1 MNGGE
6 RLNHYRTRLME
17 VLRECPAER
26 YVWLQ
31 QSIARILDSPDP
43 SNELTVLSAMA
54 RRKMGDCPMPEVP
67 ITLETPAGQ
76 LSLDH
81 WSTADFARVVL
92 ILAAID
98 AEAEP
103 QAVETLFRQGDEAER
118 ATIVRALVLFDD
130 GVRLKPLI
138 AEAGRANSLE
148 LVSAVSLR
156 NPYPTAYY
164 TEHEFN
170 QMVLKC
176 LFMGQPIDK
185 IPGLEAR
192 GNPELSRMCED
203 YFDERTAAGRDVP
216 CDIWLAMG
224 PHASERAEKLM
235 CEYLSHD
242 NTAHRCYSGIAIG
255 HRLKRHPQLRKHL
268 ENQIKIET
276 DAGVTK
282 ALQTA
287 LAADTGPA

>member
-1 MNGGE
+1 
-6 RLNHYRTRLME
+6 ME
-17 VLRECPAER
+17 VLQDCPAER

-31 QSIARILDSPDP
+31 RSIARILDSSDP
-43 SNELTVLSAMA
+43 GNELMVLSAMA
-54 RRKMGDCPMPEVP
+54 RRKMGDCLMPDAP

-76 LSLDH
+76 LPLDH

-92 ILAAID
+92 ILAALD
-98 AEAEP
+98 ADAGP

-118 ATIVRALVLFDD
+118 ATIVRGLVLFDD
-130 GVRLKPLI
+130 GVRLKHLI

-185 IPGLEAR
+185 IPGLEER

-224 PHASERAEKLM
+224 THASERAEKLM

-255 HRLKRHPQLRKHL
+255 HCLKRRPQLRKYL
-268 ENQIKIET
+268 ENRIKVET
-276 DAGVTK
+276 DTGVAK
-282 ALQTA
+282 ALRKA
-287 LAADTGPA
+287 LAADAGPR